1 MIISDQR
8 ARKVTISQ
16 MMSYFEYDFNVLFC
30 FVFFVFFGKGGT
42 IFFLF
47 ICLNIVHTNCKN
59 DLLHMLNVVYHVQVY
74 M

>member
-30 FVFFVFFGKGGT
+30 FFWFFWEGGYHFFP
-42 IFFLF
+42 
-47 ICLNIVHTNCKN
+47 
-59 DLLHMLNVVYHVQVY
+59 LHLSKHCSYKL
-74 M
+74 

>member
-30 FVFFVFFGKGGT
+30 FVFLGRGVPFFSSAFV
-42 IFFLF
+42 
-47 ICLNIVHTNCKN
+47 
-59 DLLHMLNVVYHVQVY
+59 
-74 M
+74 

>member
-30 FVFFVFFGKGGT
+30 FFLFFFVFLGRGVP
-42 IFFLF
+42 FFSSAF
-47 ICLNIVHTNCKN
+47 V
-59 DLLHMLNVVYHVQVY
+59 
-74 M
+74 

>member
-30 FVFFVFFGKGGT
+30 FFFVFLGRGVP
-42 IFFLF
+42 FFSSAF
-47 ICLNIVHTNCKN
+47 V
-59 DLLHMLNVVYHVQVY
+59 
-74 M
+74 

>member
-16 MMSYFEYDFNVLFC
+16 MMSCFEYDFNVLFC
-30 FVFFVFFGKGGT
+30 FFGGEGGYHFFPLHLSKHCT
-42 IFFLF
+42 YKLYK
-47 ICLNIVHTNCKN
+47 KN
-59 DLLHMLNVVYHVQVY
+59 DLLHMLNVVHHVQVY